1 MQLTRT
7 INADKRYYLDEDE
20 IQNVESLIQTMERFN
35 HIKIQL
41 YICLY
46 DKSFLKR
53 SVIRRNLQLLAEK
66 ELWNNGLL

>member
-41 YICLY
+41 Y
-46 DKSFLKR
+46 
-53 SVIRRNLQLLAEK
+53 N
-66 ELWNNGLL
+66 